1 MTNPFMPSIE
11 LQGVACAHRSRW
23 AGTGR
28 TCLRPQGHDNTLL
41 SADLGVWS
49 RKAEATGLVS

>member
-1 MTNPFMPSIE
+1 M
-11 LQGVACAHRSRW
+11 RSSLPMGSDW
-23 AGTGR
+23 EIL
-28 TCLRPQGHDNTLL
+28 LRPQGHDNTLL